1 MTDAVIQPLEVF
13 ILDANFNRLTG
24 SIPYDSL
31 IWHRRYYGV
40 GEFQMQVRASLYD
53 PSWCYVYADD
63 RPETGIIQKV
73 EFDDTTEGP
82 RNGEDTIIISGFFLE
97 ELLNRLVFLVEESE
111 TEEIEHTEIIPKP
124 IRGSFPT
131 PTYYQDENGDY
142 YVKYN
147 GGQWNN
153 CMTGEGYRYEWDPEF
168 FDSLTEADVQPGEG
182 MYQNVIHYGP
192 GIWPGG
198 ESFDWV
204 TNMWSTSY
212 SYVSEDGKLTIIN
225 GRDNVSGVY
234 DIVGDP
240 SSGNILYKD
249 ADGSVKWVNGAVESF
264 DDTYRRK
271 MQRWEYARTK
281 DGAVIDANGNV
292 VIRWTEYREVE
303 GPWML
308 RTDLDDVNTPQDNV
322 QWVLKMAEKIFQG
335 GFIYDKVGFSGE
347 TKTLTPSLTKIGDFF
362 YQELQTVEA
371 SLRVMY
377 HFESNQMIFQLWRG
391 LDRTQDNGGQ
401 TPVETSAPAPMSSAA
416 LSSAPVL
423 PSGYIELEYI
433 QSSGTQCID
442 TGFKPQGSSRCVV
455 DVDLVEAT
463 GFMGVF
469 GGRTS
474 NKRASFAMWQI
485 QGGFRYDYSGNKPE
499 IYRSNGGRMTIDAN
513 GGRVY
518 IDGSLAASASDSTFS
533 STGNLILL
541 SVSTGDND
549 GAIDSRMAK
558 GKLYSCQIYD
568 NGAQVRGFVPAKRD
582 SDGAVGMYDTIG
594 GTFYGN
600 SGTGTFV
607 AGPVVSVADSLTY
620 QPNGGNGSM
629 EPTPGY
635 VGDAVVVE
643 ANEFTRDGHTFRVRN
658 TQADGAGTDY
668 APLSEYTLT
677 AGADVLYAQ
686 WDEAPEPPQPVPEGA
701 GAPWAVFSDTWG
713 TLYGY
718 KASHDESNYRNK
730 CYVLYEYD
738 EPVWDADG
746 NVAID
751 KEPVIEQ
758 GDTGF
763 AEITG
768 YTYTTSTKH
777 KRGYLTVRLDD
788 DREDAE
794 IWSDQRS
801 ASPDFMDGVEF
812 GTYESEEDVP
822 EYGFTEADF
831 EAWVES
837 LKTDAET
844 LLKTSYCDVDNLD
857 TGTIST
863 LRYFYDFDLGDK
875 VDIAVEAIGMSKTA
889 RITEVEEV
897 YESGSA
903 DIRLTMGEELLST
916 SKKSLLI

>member
-40 GEFQMQVRASLYD
+40 GEFQMQVRSSLYD
-53 PSWCYVYADD
+53 PSWRYVYADD

-73 EFDDTTEGP
+73 EYDDTTEGP
-82 RNGEDTIIISGFFLE
+82 ANGEDTIIISGFFLE

-142 YVKYN
+142 YVNFN
-147 GGQWNN
+147 GNQWNN

-182 MYQNVIHYGP
+182 MYQQVIHYGP
-192 GIWPGG
+192 GFWPGG
-198 ESFDWV
+198 KSFDWV

-234 DIVGDP
+234 DIVGDT
-240 SSGNILYKD
+240 SSGSILYKD
-249 ADGSVKWVNGAVESF
+249 TDGSVKWVNGAVESF

-271 MQRWEYARTK
+271 MQRWEFAKTRE
-281 DGAVIDANGNV
+281 GAEIDDNGNV

-308 RTDLDDVNTPQDNV
+308 RTDLDDVSTPQDNV
-322 QWVLKMAEKIFQG
+322 QWILKMTQKIFQG
-335 GFIYDKVGFSGE
+335 NFIYDKVGFTGE

-362 YQELQTVEA
+362 FQELQTVEA

-391 LDRTQDNGGQ
+391 IDRTQEGG
-401 TPVETSAPAPMSSAA
+401 
-416 LSSAPVL
+416 
-423 PSGYIELEYI
+423 
-433 QSSGTQCID
+433 
-442 TGFKPQGSSRCVV
+442 
-455 DVDLVEAT
+455 
-463 GFMGVF
+463 
-469 GGRTS
+469 
-474 NKRASFAMWQI
+474 
-485 QGGFRYDYSGNKPE
+485 
-499 IYRSNGGRMTIDAN
+499 
-513 GGRVY
+513 
-518 IDGSLAASASDSTFS
+518 
-533 STGNLILL
+533 
-541 SVSTGDND
+541 
-549 GAIDSRMAK
+549 
-558 GKLYSCQIYD
+558 GK
-568 NGAQVRGFVPAKRD
+568 
-582 SDGAVGMYDTIG
+582 
-594 GTFYGN
+594 
-600 SGTGTFV
+600 
-607 AGPVVSVADSLTY
+607 
-620 QPNGGNGSM
+620 
-629 EPTPGY
+629 
-635 VGDAVVVE
+635 
-643 ANEFTRDGHTFRVRN
+643 
-658 TQADGAGTDY
+658 
-668 APLSEYTLT
+668 
-677 AGADVLYAQ
+677 
-686 WDEAPEPPQPVPEGA
+686 
-701 GAPWAVFSDTWG
+701 APWAVFSDTWG

-718 KASHDESNYRNK
+718 SASHDESNYRNK

-751 KEPVIEQ
+751 KEPVIEE

-768 YTYTTSTKH
+768 YTYTTSTER

-801 ASPDFMDGVEF
+801 ASPDFMDDAEF

-822 EYGFTEADF
+822 EYDFTEADF

-837 LKTDAET
+837 LKTDAEK
-844 LLKTSYCDVDNLD
+844 LLKTDYCDVDNLD